1 MFSVYYADITITV
14 NLIGDLKIMDDR
26 IDAIERVLD
35 KRASRG
41 QSDQSLI
48 HYLENLK
55 ENTYSKSP
63 AMIFAIN
70 GFVDAIKQTP
80 LTV

>member
-1 MFSVYYADITITV
+1 
-14 NLIGDLKIMDDR
+14 MDDR

-63 AMIFAIN
+63 AMICAIN